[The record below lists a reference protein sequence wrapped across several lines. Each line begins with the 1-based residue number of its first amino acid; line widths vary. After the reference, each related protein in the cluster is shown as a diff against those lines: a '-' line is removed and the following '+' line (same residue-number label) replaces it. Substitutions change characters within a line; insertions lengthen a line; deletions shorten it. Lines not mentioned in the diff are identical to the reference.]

1 MKAKIISFVCTM
13 LLTATAA
20 MAQGNFSMKGT
31 IKNAEGQTIN
41 LMYDFGPNP
50 TTVSTTVKNGKFQ
63 FNGTLDK
70 PYQKAVIYIGSLQDR
85 NNKYVRFALEPGNLT
100 TDIDG
105 NNFKTATVHGGK
117 TQEES
122 NAFEASLS
130 EINKQSEELEDA
142 YYKANT
148 EEERNAI
155 KEKMEPLS
163 TQLREARLHFIKTHP
178 DSYLSPEF
186 LRFFMSRMS
195 FEELKSVYDNFT
207 DNVKKHGDCAE
218 IVKEINTLE
227 RVQPGRQAPDFTAN
241 DINGKP
247 FTMSSLRGKVVI
259 IDFWASW
266 CVPCRKSNPHMK
278 SLYDKYHD
286 KGLEMVYV
294 SDDDSKEDAWRKAV
308 EKDGL
313 VGDGF
318 HHVLR
323 GLKWDRSKG
332 IDGIDHTNDISD
344 KYAIHFLPTKYLI
357 DRKGNI
363 VCKIDE
369 GEDEK
374 LDQLL
379 ENLMK

>member
-1 MKAKIISFVCTM
+1 M

-207 DNVKKHGDCAE
+207 DIFPADMTVDRFCSLLAEYWGFSGYRLADTVDTQYYDAHWTPPAPESLLKDLRSDNTDNYYLTVFFEGDQE
-218 IVKEINTLE
+218 GVPRYIQMTKFPGY
-227 RVQPGRQAPDFTAN
+227 VQLSFGT
-241 DINGKP
+241 GH
-247 FTMSSLRGKVVI
+247 S
-259 IDFWASW
+259 
-266 CVPCRKSNPHMK
+266 
-278 SLYDKYHD
+278 
-286 KGLEMVYV
+286 
-294 SDDDSKEDAWRKAV
+294 
-308 EKDGL
+308 
-313 VGDGF
+313 VG
-318 HHVLR
+318 
-323 GLKWDRSKG
+323 
-332 IDGIDHTNDISD
+332 
-344 KYAIHFLPTKYLI
+344 
-357 DRKGNI
+357 
-363 VCKIDE
+363 
-369 GEDEK
+369 
-374 LDQLL
+374 
-379 ENLMK
+379 

>member
-1 MKAKIISFVCTM
+1 M

-20 MAQGNFSMKGT
+20 MAQGNFSIKGT

-70 PYQKAVIYIGSLQDR
+70 PYQMAVIYIGSLQDR